1 LSATGEARLFAAVQL
16 PANVRWRLA
25 AWGRDVADVLGP
37 ASSAAG
43 LRVLDRDS
51 LHLTLSFL
59 GERPTAEIPQLAAAF
74 SDACE
79 GAPGLELALGAPL
92 WLPPRSPRALAVE
105 VREESGSL
113 ASLQGAVELA
123 LGGERS
129 GRRRFRPHVTVGR
142 MRAGF
147 RAPAG
152 LELPVT
158 PGVSFAAAR
167 ADLIRSWLE
176 PRGARYEVQCS
187 VRLGAAPA

>member
-1 LSATGEARLFAAVQL
+1 MSATGEARLFAAVGL
-16 PANVRWRLA
+16 PANVSWRLA
-25 AWGRDVADVLGP
+25 AWGQQVADVLGSRS
-37 ASSAAG
+37 AAAG
-43 LRVLDRDS
+43 LRVLERDS

-59 GERPTAEIPQLAAAF
+59 GERPTEEIPGLAEAF
-74 SDACE
+74 REACV
-79 GAPGLELALGAPL
+79 GAPELELALGAPL

-105 VREESGSL
+105 VREDSGSL

-142 MRAGF
+142 TRAGF

-158 PGVSFAAAR
+158 PAVSFAAR
-167 ADLIRSWLE
+167 TADLVRSWLE
-176 PRGARYEVQCS
+176 PQGARYEVQCS
-187 VRLGAAPA
+187 VGLGAAAP